1 MKKLVLEMKIKKEL
15 KRFQEFKSSF
25 KFEMK
30 ELKETD
36 DGSIFLNDVC
46 LKDGK
51 TGEWFSEPEN
61 IINIAYM
68 FHGVLPKA
76 LSNLFRYKF
85 YFKGFI
91 FESAEAV
98 FQCLKVKDKKLQ
110 RKLFDYSGIP
120 SNKLSAFSDYN
131 WKEKGYVYFQGKE
144 IKRDSKEYDD
154 FIDEMYVSLL
164 QNPLYRNALKNS
176 GDKILLHSIGVND
189 KTKTLFTRF
198 EFERQVNALRA
209 YVNEYYK

>member
-1 MKKLVLEMKIKKEL
+1 MKRLLLEIKIKKEL
-15 KRFQEFKSSF
+15 KRFQEFKRNF

-30 ELKETD
+30 ELTETD
-36 DGSIFLNDVC
+36 DGSIFYDDIC

-51 TGEWFSEPEN
+51 TGEFFSEPEN
-61 IINIAYM
+61 IINIGYM
-68 FHGVLPKA
+68 FHGVMPKT

-85 YFKGFI
+85 YFKGFV

-98 FQCLKVKDKKLQ
+98 FQCLKIKDKKVQ
-110 RKLFDYSGIP
+110 KMVFDYSGMP
-120 SNKLSAFSDYN
+120 SNKLKSFADIDWRKDGF
-131 WKEKGYVYFQGKE
+131 VYFQGKA

-176 GDKILLHSIGVND
+176 GDKILIHSIGVND
-189 KTKTLFTRF
+189 KTQTLFSRF